1 MGKRIAFIV
10 VICILV
16 TMVSSILTNS
26 SYFFGFDSLL
36 DLFSEAPAVNIRPI
50 LDTFYEFD
58 TGILANIP
66 IIGGAI
72 RFLSNTAQVIVTLFS
87 ALLQCLIYLLY
98 LVGSIFAV
106 A

>member
-10 VICILV
+10 IICILI

-26 SYFFGFDSLL
+26 NYFFGFQSLL
-36 DLFSEAPAVNIRPI
+36 DLFARAPQINVKPI
-50 LDTFYEFD
+50 LDTFYTFN

-72 RFLSNTAQVIVTLFS
+72 RFLSNTAQVIVTFF
-87 ALLQCLIYLLY
+87 AAIIQCLLY
-98 LVGSIFAV
+98 LFYMLGTIFA
-106 A
+106 AA